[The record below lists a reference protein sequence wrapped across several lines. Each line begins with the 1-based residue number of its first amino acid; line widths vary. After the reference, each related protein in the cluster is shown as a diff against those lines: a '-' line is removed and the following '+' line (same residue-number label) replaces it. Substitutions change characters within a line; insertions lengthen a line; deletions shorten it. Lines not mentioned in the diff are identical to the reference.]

1 MSHPHTDSMEF
12 SNTLAVRSNVG
23 RSAPNHLLATQILH
37 RHNVPLVHHLTILN
51 TQGKLS
57 TYTLMPL
64 LKFDPYATGA
74 NAVRTIW
81 IGVSENRNQSLT
93 ARQEQVYRN
102 TAIGMVELF
111 NTPKLGGQSN
121 PYNALVITNA
131 ELRDVHLPS
140 SLLAEENQK
149 FNNAFDALMKRCAE
163 IEATI
168 SDETV
173 AAEQIKKVYDQYL
186 AFKAA
191 HITNGT
197 LTRSQILLTEEVL
210 PVAALNQFM
219 NSSNPFLNFA
229 SICAQYK
236 VSYAPT
242 VNSVNGFITTTQD
255 AAPEGSDL
263 NLGRRNL
270 DQGKNPRSETSVMAT
285 ATDQFG
291 SPSQVIARVIDP
303 AYAMRNP
310 EQATRSE
317 IFEEIISKPSALFVQ
332 GSLNAFVA
340 KTGSKGLINGTV
352 VFGVNIENYTQ
363 QQQVLNPHL
372 NANSLGGT
380 TNEDFNSFNF
390 DTEVMNDIEETPIA
404 VESLTKDP
412 IEIEPSRDAMI

>member
-12 SNTLAVRSNVG
+12 SNTLSVRSNVG

-186 AFKAA
+186 VFKAA

-219 NSSNPFLNFA
+219 NSSDPFLNFA
-229 SICAQYK
+229 SICAQ
-236 VSYAPT
+236 
-242 VNSVNGFITTTQD
+242 
-255 AAPEGSDL
+255 
-263 NLGRRNL
+263 
-270 DQGKNPRSETSVMAT
+270 
-285 ATDQFG
+285 
-291 SPSQVIARVIDP
+291 
-303 AYAMRNP
+303 
-310 EQATRSE
+310 
-317 IFEEIISKPSALFVQ
+317 
-332 GSLNAFVA
+332 
-340 KTGSKGLINGTV
+340 
-352 VFGVNIENYTQ
+352 
-363 QQQVLNPHL
+363 
-372 NANSLGGT
+372 
-380 TNEDFNSFNF
+380 
-390 DTEVMNDIEETPIA
+390 
-404 VESLTKDP
+404 
-412 IEIEPSRDAMI
+412 